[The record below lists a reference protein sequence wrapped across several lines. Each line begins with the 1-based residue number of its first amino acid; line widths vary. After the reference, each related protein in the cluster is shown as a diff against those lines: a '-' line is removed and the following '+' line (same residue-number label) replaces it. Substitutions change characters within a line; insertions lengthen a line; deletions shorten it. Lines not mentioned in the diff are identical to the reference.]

1 MPRNRGQPRLD
12 QHSPRTQSAEELEG
26 STKAHRNDSNPK
38 LVCIPT
44 LSLSH
49 YGGWISWALFF
60 PRVMGNRR
68 FVIVAIRAVHGSVR
82 VGFVPN
88 PEPTHRNWMRKKC
101 IRRRPARVI
110 GSDGSDHQQ
119 VVGGSVGVI
128 DLRRQREKDEKTQI
142 RRINADSGDSF
153 PDFGEISLRSGK
165 NLTGFDD
172 ISPDPVKISLDLR

>member
-101 IRRRPARVI
+101 IRRRPAR
-110 GSDGSDHQQ
+110 SNR
-119 VVGGSVGVI
+119 VGRFRPSTGGGRVG
-128 DLRRQREKDEKTQI
+128 RSHRSEKTA
-142 RRINADSGDSF
+142 RKR
-153 PDFGEISLRSGK
+153 
-165 NLTGFDD
+165 
-172 ISPDPVKISLDLR
+172 